1 MSDYRK
7 RIVISQRNDQI
18 AGRNECRDALDVQ
31 WAILLESLEIL
42 PIVMPSGIDK
52 VDSYLTELSID
63 GFILSGGN
71 DIGSSPCRDSV
82 EERIVSFAKTR
93 NLPVL
98 GVCRGMQ
105 FLNHIE
111 SGTLVHC
118 EGHVSTTHVLHGDWA
133 RNNNV
138 SKVNSYHDQ
147 AITAKTLSPSFRVL
161 AETEDNVIEAF
172 QHREYPWLGIMWH
185 PEREQPFSQPDL
197 ELIKQHFGL

>member
-1 MSDYRK
+1 MSEYRK

-42 PIVMPSGIDK
+42 PIVMPSGIYK
-52 VDSYLTELSID
+52 VDSYLTELNID

-71 DIGSSPCRDSV
+71 DIGSSPFRDSV
-82 EERIVSFAKTR
+82 EERIISFAKNR

-111 SGTLVHC
+111 SGTLVRC
-118 EGHVSTTHVLHGDWA
+118 EGHVSTTHLLHGDWA

-161 AETEDNVIEAF
+161 AETEDHVIEAF
-172 QHREYPWLGIMWH
+172 EHREYPWLGIMWH
-185 PEREQPFSQPDL
+185 PEREEPFSKPDL